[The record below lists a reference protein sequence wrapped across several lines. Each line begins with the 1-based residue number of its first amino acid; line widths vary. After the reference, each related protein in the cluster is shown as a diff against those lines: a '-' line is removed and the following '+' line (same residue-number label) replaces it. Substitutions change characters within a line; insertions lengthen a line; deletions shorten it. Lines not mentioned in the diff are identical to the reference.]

1 MWNVGAD
8 NTGAS
13 DVAAGCN
20 GGLPDVLGDHV
31 GLVLGGEVATT
42 LGDLRVFTLGD
53 ARAGRWV
60 GRKDGGASVR
70 HDLKIS

>member
-1 MWNVGAD
+1 
-8 NTGAS
+8 
-13 DVAAGCN
+13 
-20 GGLPDVLGDHV
+20 
-31 GLVLGGEVATT
+31 
-42 LGDLRVFTLGD
+42 LRVFTLGD